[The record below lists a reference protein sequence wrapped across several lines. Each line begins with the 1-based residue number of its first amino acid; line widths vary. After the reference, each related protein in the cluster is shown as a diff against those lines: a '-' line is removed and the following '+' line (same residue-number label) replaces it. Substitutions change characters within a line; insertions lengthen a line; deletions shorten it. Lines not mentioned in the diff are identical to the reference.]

1 MYRHLGIV
9 VSTKSKSWNGI
20 QGEIVLPTTA
30 SATVYGY
37 IDWYF
42 GLGDAV
48 IESGISKEA
57 GEGYKVFLGGVGLT
71 YKSTPI
77 ALYDGQRVRLKL
89 YQYKDEATG
98 KRYVKVLVN
107 DVEQHVSEFTA
118 ATSAKLATNDMVKMV
133 HGVEDQAHCSYSQAS
148 FSNVQ
153 LRTGNGSTYTTWDS
167 SVPYNYEKKEL
178 NGSDPGMLSSMTVHS
193 VLPLSTSLKTAR

>member
-9 VSTKSKSWNGI
+9 VSTKSKTWNGI

-30 SATVYGY
+30 SATTYGY

-42 GLGDAV
+42 GLGEAV
-48 IESGISKEA
+48 IESGISKKA
-57 GEGYKVFLGGVGLT
+57 GEGYNVFLGGVGLT
-71 YKSTPI
+71 YKSKPI

-89 YQYKDEATG
+89 YQYSENG

-107 DVEQHVSEFTA
+107 DVEQHVSEFTT
-118 ATSAKLATNDMVKMV
+118 ATSNALATNDAVKMV
-133 HGVEDQAHCSYSQAS
+133 HGVEDQGHCSYSQAS

-167 SVPYNYEKKEL
+167 SVPYNYAKKEL
-178 NGSDPGMLSSMTVHS
+178 NGSDPGMLNSMTVHS
-193 VLPLSTSLKTAR
+193 VLPLSTSLKSAR